1 MKSDIEQLF
10 ENAGVEYRNIIL
22 ESDDYARPDYDEI
35 EHSSVYKQYIRQA
48 DNLVKKLEDNGLSDV
63 DYTKSINREGG
74 ISFYITGLY
83 RHNKFEVRLSDH
95 PITHQTSNISIRF
108 GKDEDVLN
116 VFEQFKK
123 KIDLFFD
130 EKEILK
136 NEAIE
141 FYKELVP
148 ENYFEIFKDGFSK
161 EQYYSLA
168 KEKKIKRIQGIYSN
182 EYGVFSFN
190 NKKYQNV
197 DAEEVINE
205 IIQRHNN
212 FGKKINESTRMKK
225 QALFSI
231 PSSVPAK
238 FFKITDNLNDVE
250 NWRVKILQNN
260 SSENKR
266 LGSFDSVGY
275 IMVSL
280 ADNTIIPIARSD
292 EHHRGYEIMDT
303 IYQDEYNI
311 NSSKYY
317 PIFCLGNNY
326 PYNQDEALK
335 MKEAL
340 AKLKS
345 YGYDL
350 DKLNVSMYYITK
362 GEDER
367 YVTGNEFLNE
377 IESKEEQRK
386 NIPVTPLGK
395 NLVKAL
401 EMFSNAFE
409 YKNVRGELS
418 LTKISNA
425 WRQLY
430 NIGKDIMLNKEDVLI
445 SWFDDE
451 TVSDLLQKYKDGYIT
466 EENLMNLVFGF
477 GGIRQKIHNLLR
489 RYHFSQVLVDELGNV
504 DEVVNMIGA
513 I

>member
-10 ENAGVEYRNIIL
+10 ENAGVEYRNIII
-22 ESDDYARPDYDEI
+22 EAKDYDIPDYDEI
-35 EHSSVYKQYIRQA
+35 EHSDNYQKYIRQA
-48 DNLVKKLEDNGLSDV
+48 DVLVEKLENAGL
-63 DYTKSINREGG
+63 
-74 ISFYITGLY
+74 
-83 RHNKFEVRLSDH
+83 
-95 PITHQTSNISIRF
+95 
-108 GKDEDVLN
+108 
-116 VFEQFKK
+116 
-123 KIDLFFD
+123 
-130 EKEILK
+130 
-136 NEAIE
+136 
-141 FYKELVP
+141 
-148 ENYFEIFKDGFSK
+148 EN
-161 EQYYSLA
+161 
-168 KEKKIKRIQGIYSN
+168 
-182 EYGVFSFN
+182 
-190 NKKYQNV
+190 
-197 DAEEVINE
+197 
-205 IIQRHNN
+205 
-212 FGKKINESTRMKK
+212 NES
-225 QALFSI
+225 FSLPKTV
-231 PSSVPAK
+231 PSK

-367 YVTGNEFLNE
+367 YVTGNEFLDE

-386 NIPVTPLGK
+386 NISVTPLGK

-401 EMFSNAFE
+401 EMFSDAFE

-418 LTKISNA
+418 LSKINNA

-451 TVSDLLQKYKDGYIT
+451 TLSDLLQKYKDGYIT

-489 RYHFSQVLVDELGNV
+489 RYHFSQILVDELGNV

>member
-10 ENAGVEYRNIIL
+10 ENAGVEYRNIII
-22 ESDDYARPDYDEI
+22 ETKDYDRPDYDEI
-35 EHSSVYKQYIRQA
+35 EHSDNYQKYIRQA
-48 DNLVKKLEDNGLSDV
+48 DVLVEKLENAGL
-63 DYTKSINREGG
+63 
-74 ISFYITGLY
+74 
-83 RHNKFEVRLSDH
+83 
-95 PITHQTSNISIRF
+95 
-108 GKDEDVLN
+108 
-116 VFEQFKK
+116 
-123 KIDLFFD
+123 
-130 EKEILK
+130 
-136 NEAIE
+136 
-141 FYKELVP
+141 
-148 ENYFEIFKDGFSK
+148 EN
-161 EQYYSLA
+161 
-168 KEKKIKRIQGIYSN
+168 
-182 EYGVFSFN
+182 
-190 NKKYQNV
+190 
-197 DAEEVINE
+197 
-205 IIQRHNN
+205 
-212 FGKKINESTRMKK
+212 NES
-225 QALFSI
+225 FSLPKTV
-231 PSSVPAK
+231 PSK

-367 YVTGNEFLNE
+367 YVTGNEFLGE

-401 EMFSNAFE
+401 EIFSDAFE

-418 LTKISNA
+418 LPKINNA
-425 WRQLY
+425 WSQLY

>member
-10 ENAGVEYRNIIL
+10 ENAGVEYENKQQLNEYVENISDDTLPVIITNDSARAKESILNCGNGKRWLYDRKKRFWIIGYSEKYIHQDMTVLAARNGFYPEFGRNIEREVSYFYDEDYMRENPYLIRGAVVSFTGKIEEITKQQIKSL
-22 ESDDYARPDYDEI
+22 LFDDYTVFILVQVHDDSGVFI
-35 EHSSVYKQYIRQA
+35 MIR
-48 DNLVKKLEDNGLSDV
+48 DDPEPIIKKLRLQNTKVLHRKDLYDLDESTGNETD
-63 DYTKSINREGG
+63 KSI
-74 ISFYITGLY
+74 
-83 RHNKFEVRLSDH
+83 
-95 PITHQTSNISIRF
+95 
-108 GKDEDVLN
+108 
-116 VFEQFKK
+116 
-123 KIDLFFD
+123 
-130 EKEILK
+130 
-136 NEAIE
+136 
-141 FYKELVP
+141 
-148 ENYFEIFKDGFSK
+148 
-161 EQYYSLA
+161 
-168 KEKKIKRIQGIYSN
+168 
-182 EYGVFSFN
+182 
-190 NKKYQNV
+190 
-197 DAEEVINE
+197 EE
-205 IIQRHNN
+205 
-212 FGKKINESTRMKK
+212 KINSLFENAGLENNES
-225 QALFSI
+225 FSL
-231 PSSVPAK
+231 PKTVPAK

-367 YVTGNEFLNE
+367 YVTGNDFLGE

-401 EMFSNAFE
+401 EMFSDAFE

-418 LTKISNA
+418 LPKINNA

-430 NIGKDIMLNKEDVLI
+430 NIGKDIMLNKDDVLI